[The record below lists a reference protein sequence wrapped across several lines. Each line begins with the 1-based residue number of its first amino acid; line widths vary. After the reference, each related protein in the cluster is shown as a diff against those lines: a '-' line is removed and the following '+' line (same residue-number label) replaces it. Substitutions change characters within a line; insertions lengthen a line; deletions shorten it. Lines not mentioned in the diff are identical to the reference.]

1 MRQRAF
7 IWAAVLGILLAPAL
21 LSTWGLS
28 QLTFVAIYIVAGAG
42 LMLLAGYAGQLSLC
56 HAAFIGIG
64 AYAEAILQARG
75 WPLEVSLP
83 AVAAIAGLSGMAA
96 AWPARRLAG
105 IYLAIATLSFGF
117 IVQEVLARWDA
128 LTGGNAGLIV
138 APAQSLFFGTLGEM
152 GLYWLAWALA
162 AGALWA
168 LGLLLASSGGRACIA
183 LREDALAAGVLGI
196 AVPRVKTL
204 AFTLAAALAGAAG
217 VLYAH
222 KLRFVSPE
230 QFDWVM
236 SIELLMMLVIG
247 GLGTRAGIV
256 LGAVFLIVMPQ
267 LIGLLRDALPTATP
281 PAGLE
286 LFAFGFALAV
296 TLRCAP
302 AGLAGLLAGLG
313 LRLVGTAKRVL

>member
-1 MRQRAF
+1 MQRVAL
-7 IWAAVLGILLAPAL
+7 ITILVALLAAPAL
-21 LSTWGLS
+21 LSPWGLS

-75 WPLEVSLP
+75 WPLFASLP
-83 AVAAIAGLSGMAA
+83 AAALLAAAGGMLA

-117 IVQEVLARWDA
+117 IVQEVFVRWESV
-128 LTGGNAGLIV
+128 TGGNAGLVV
-138 APAQSLFFGTLGEM
+138 APIDAST
-152 GLYWLAWALA
+152 LYWLALALA
-162 AGALWA
+162 LGALWL
-168 LGLLLASSGGRACIA
+168 LGRLLASRLGRAFIA
-183 LREDALAAGVLGI
+183 LRDDATAADVIGVATPHI
-196 AVPRVKTL
+196 KTV
-204 AFTLAAALAGAAG
+204 AFSFSAALAGLAG
-217 VLYAH
+217 ALYAH
-222 KLRFVSPE
+222 QLRFVSPE

-256 LGAVFLIVMPQ
+256 LGAAFLIALPQ
-267 LIGLLRDALPTATP
+267 AIGQLRDLLAWDMP

-286 LFAFGFALAV
+286 LFAFGLV
-296 TLRCAP
+296 LVLTLRLAP
-302 AGLAGLLAGLG
+302 AGLAGS
-313 LRLVGTAKRVL
+313 LRSLRSQ